1 MDKGYCI
8 WVVSPDGYK
17 HSRAFDEIAAGLR
30 CAFREIGCEAPVV
43 RDVLEITGRPVI
55 LGCNLIPRLCGVRI
69 PERAVMYNLEQIQSS
84 SSWMTEDYIDLLRS
98 FEVWDYSG
106 RNMARLRKLGVRNI
120 KFCGIGYVPEL
131 TRIPE
136 SEKDIDVLL
145 YGSVNE
151 RRYKILKELDELGFE
166 VKVLFGCYGEA
177 RDRYIARSKIILNV
191 HYYEAKVFE
200 MVRVSYL
207 LANRKFVVSETG
219 DDPELEMPFRGGVV
233 FARYENLV
241 DECARYL
248 AEDAARDE
256 IAKCGFSRIRTFPQ
270 SRFLKEALGCKGHV
284 N

>member
-8 WVVSPDGYK
+8 WVVSPDGYE
-17 HSRAFDEIAAGLR
+17 HSRAFDEIATGLR
-30 CAFREIGCEAPVV
+30 YAFRDIGCEAPVV
-43 RDVLEITGRPVI
+43 RDVREIRGRPII

-69 PERAVMYNLEQIQSS
+69 PEGAVMYNLEQIQPSS
-84 SSWMTEDYIDLLRS
+84 PWMTEDYIGLLRS
-98 FEVWDYSG
+98 FEVWDYSR
-106 RNMARLRKLGVRNI
+106 RNMARLRRLGVCNM

-136 SEKDIDVLL
+136 SEKDIDILL

-151 RRYKILKELDELGFE
+151 RRYKILKELDELGFK
-166 VKVLFGCYGEA
+166 VKVLFNFYGEA

-219 DDPELEMPFRGGVV
+219 DDPELERPFREGVV
-233 FARYENLV
+233 FARYENIV

-248 AEDAARDE
+248 REEAARDE
-256 IAKCGFSRIRTFPQ
+256 IAERGFSGIRAFPQ
-270 SRFLKEALGCKGHV
+270 SRFLREALGDMKGI
-284 N
+284 